1 MPDIKIEASLKLKQA
16 KHIATQTPIPKKYIN
31 QAEKQ
36 IQDWESLQKAI
47 SDLS

>member
-1 MPDIKIEASLKLKQA
+1 MPDIKLELNPKLKQA
-16 KHIATQTPIPKKYIN
+16 NQIPTKAPMPKKYIN